1 VSFCEGG
8 HQYCPDYP
16 KTLFCHLD
24 DPPPKFGGVGEIFNI
39 LRYNKTLNTAHKV
52 LKISPPQN
60 AGSKW
65 QKVIV

>member
-1 VSFCEGG
+1 MSFCEGG

-24 DPPPKFGGVGEIFNI
+24 DPPPKFGGGGGEIFNI

-52 LKISPPQN
+52 LKTSPPQQARGRN
-60 AGSKW
+60 DKR
-65 QKVIV
+65 

>member
-1 VSFCEGG
+1 
-8 HQYCPDYP
+8 
-16 KTLFCHLD
+16 
-24 DPPPKFGGVGEIFNI
+24 